1 MSEETNQ
8 FNGEQKCSCKKL
20 TILVMVTML
29 FSIATFL
36 LTLTNTLLPANVAQG
51 GAKAPG
57 EEQPAVVISK
67 QYDKGQSMEKAL
79 ATKKPMVVFF
89 YTDWCGYCQKFAPT
103 FHKVATSKAIKK
115 AFAIAYVNCDAPEN
129 SKYMQ
134 EYNVQGFPTV
144 YVVKGDKKTQ
154 LENNTFF
161 TDTAEK
167 DLPAKMLEII
177 K

>member
-1 MSEETNQ
+1 MSEETIQQN
-8 FNGEQKCSCKKL
+8 NEQKCSCKKL
-20 TILVMVTML
+20 STLVMVTML
-29 FSIATFL
+29 FTIATFI
-36 LTLTNTLLPANVAQG
+36 LTLVNSLLPNNNFAQGVAQKE
-51 GAKAPG
+51 A
-57 EEQPAVVISK
+57 QPSVVISK
-67 QYDKGQSMEKAL
+67 QYDKGQSFEKAL

-115 AFAIAYVNCDAPEN
+115 AFAIAYVNCDSPEN
-129 SKYMQ
+129 QQHMEKF
-134 EYNVQGFPTV
+134 NVQGFPTV
-144 YVVKGDKKTQ
+144 YVVNGDKKTQ

-167 DLPAKMLEII
+167 DLPNAMLELI